1 VLLNDP
7 APAALAALDAL
18 APGPALGV
26 AVSGGGDS
34 VALMRLAALW
44 GARRG
49 ALVAVA
55 TVDHGL
61 RAASAAEA
69 ASVVA
74 QAASLGLEATALRWE
89 GWDRRGN
96 LQAQARAARYR
107 LLADWARARGLG
119 AVALGHT
126 LDDQAETVLLRL
138 MRGSGVDGL
147 AAMAP
152 AATRDGVRWLRPLLG
167 LRRADL
173 RGWLAAQGAGWIE
186 DPSNDDARFQRV
198 RARRAMDALG
208 LDAAGLAQT
217 AARMGRARAAL
228 EAQTAALW
236 AQSARVGACGEVLLA
251 REALRAAPPEIALR
265 LLADALRAASGAAL
279 RPRLEALEALCAALA
294 SPGAMAGRTLH
305 GCVVA
310 ARGDGATLAREPAA
324 AARGALARGLCD
336 GLCDGLW
343 DGLWDGRW
351 RVAAQAPGAIG
362 ALGEAGAA
370 ALRAAARAGTWAAP
384 PGWRAAPRAARLTTP
399 CLWRDGR
406 LGCAPIAGYGAGL
419 EAAWAAP
426 LPAGLS
432 PCAFG

>member
-1 VLLNDP
+1 MLLNDP

-152 AATRDGVRWLRPLLG
+152 AVTRDGVRWLRPLLG

-208 LDAAGLAQT
+208 LDAAGLART
-217 AARMGRARAAL
+217 AARMARARAAL
-228 EAQTAALW
+228 EADAAALW
-236 AQSARVGACGEVLLA
+236 RRAARVGACGEVTLA
-251 REALRAAPPEIALR
+251 GDVLRTEPDEIALR

-279 RPRLEALEALCAALA
+279 RPRLEASQALRAALA
-294 SPGAMAGRTLH
+294 APEDLAGRTLH
-305 GCVVA
+305 GCVAA
-310 ARGDGATLAREPAA
+310 ARGDSVTLAREPAA
-324 AARGALARGLCD
+324 AARGAVSRGV
-336 GLCDGLW
+336 
-343 DGLWDGRW
+343 WDGRW
-351 RVAAQAPGAIG
+351 RVLATAPGAIG

-370 ALRAAARAGTWAAP
+370 ALRAAARAGSWAAP

-406 LGCAPIAGYGAGL
+406 LGCAPIAGYGEGL
-419 EAAWAAP
+419 EATWAAP
-426 LPAGLS
+426 LPAALA
-432 PCAFG
+432 P